1 MEKETYRVNYIEES
15 DSVSEQFDLFID
27 GKWVST
33 DDKVDVLNKY
43 TQGTY
48 AKVSR
53 AGEKEVNQ
61 AINSA
66 EKAFKSDKSGAYD
79 RYKILKRV
87 SELLQENKEEF
98 ANSIMMEAGKPIKQA
113 RTEVDRATQTFE
125 ISAEEAKRIT
135 GHGIPVEA
143 APGSENRMAFTIR
156 VPVGVVGAIS
166 PFNFPLNLVAH
177 KVGPALAAGNAVVLK
192 PASAT
197 PTTALRM
204 ARLFEEAGL
213 PAGMLNVIVGS
224 GSVIGK
230 QMQQDERIS
239 LYTFTGSAEVGLKL
253 KQNTGLNKLILELGN
268 NSPVIVDKEA
278 DIDKAAANVAQK
290 SFAFAG
296 QVCISVQRVYVHESV
311 QDAFQEKLLVAMK
324 ELKIGDPNDIE
335 TDVGPMI
342 SEDEAKRVEDWVNEA
357 KENGAEVVIGG
368 KREGALYYPTV
379 LTNVKKDMRVVC
391 DEIFAPVLCTIPFND
406 LDACIEEVNESPY
419 GLQGGIFTK
428 NVDTA
433 FYAAKRVQVGGM
445 MINDSSQYRVDLMPY
460 GGVKDSGW
468 GKEGPKYSIE
478 EMTEERLIVLNLE
491 E

>member
-1 MEKETYRVNYIEES
+1 M
-15 DSVSEQFDLFID
+15 SEQFDLFIN
-27 GKWVST
+27 GKWVTT
-33 DDKVDVLNKY
+33 DEKVEVLNKY
-43 TQGTY
+43 TQKTY
-48 AKVSR
+48 ATVSK
-53 AGEKEVNQ
+53 AGEKEVDL
-61 AINSA
+61 AIESA
-66 EKAFKSDKSGAYD
+66 QSAYKSNKLGAYD

-87 SELLQENKEEF
+87 SELLQENKEDL
-98 ANSIMMEAGKPIKQA
+98 AQSIVMEAGKPLKQA

-125 ISAEEAKRIT
+125 ISAEEAKRVS
-135 GHGIPVEA
+135 GHGVPVEA

-177 KVGPALAAGNAVVLK
+177 KIGPALAAGNAVVLK
-192 PASAT
+192 PASTT

-213 PAGMLNVIVGS
+213 PAGLLNVVAGS

-230 QMQQDERIS
+230 QMQQDKRIS

-278 DIDKAAANVAQK
+278 DIEKAAVNVAQK

-296 QVCISVQRVYVHESV
+296 QVCISVQRVYVHESIEKDF
-311 QDAFQEKLLVAMK
+311 QDKLLSAMK
-324 ELKIGDPNDIE
+324 ELNIGDPNDKD

-342 SEDEAKRVEDWVNEA
+342 SEDEAKRAETWVKEA
-357 KENGAEVVIGG
+357 TDNGAEVLVGG
-368 KREGALYYPTV
+368 KREGALYHPTV

-391 DEIFAPVLCTIPFND
+391 DEIFAPVLCTIPYND
-406 LDACIEEVNESPY
+406 LDTCIDDVNESPY

-428 NVDTA
+428 NLDTA
-433 FYAAKRVQVGGM
+433 FYAAKRVQVGGL